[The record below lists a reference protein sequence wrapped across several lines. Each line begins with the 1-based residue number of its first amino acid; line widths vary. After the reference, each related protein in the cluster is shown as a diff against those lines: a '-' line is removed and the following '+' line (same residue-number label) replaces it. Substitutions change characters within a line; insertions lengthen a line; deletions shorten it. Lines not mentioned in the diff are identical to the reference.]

1 MTTTRKPD
9 ESAMGNGA
17 TAPDTP
23 AAGAAGRVPG
33 KHRSWETTE
42 GVIRAPNRSMMWA
55 MGLTDK
61 DINAPFV
68 GVASTHNEV
77 TPCNSGIAPLVE
89 EVKRGV
95 FAARGTPFTFGT
107 ITVSD
112 AISMGTE
119 GMKGSLVSREVIAD
133 SIETVCFAERF
144 DGLVAVAGCDKS
156 LPGAMM
162 AMARLNLPSIFIYG
176 GSILPGNWRG
186 RDIQIQTV
194 FEAVGQRQAGL
205 IDDDELRAIEV
216 HACPGPGACGGMFTA
231 NTMSSIGEALGLSLP
246 GSASEP
252 AVDQRKLASSRRAGE
267 AVLNLL
273 REDIRPSDILTK
285 EAFENAVALVVSMG
299 GSTNSTLHLPAIA
312 HEVNVELTLKDIHD
326 ISMRTPLLADMKPGG
341 RYLMFDLDRVG
352 GVPVVMKRLLEA
364 GLLHGDCMT
373 VTGKT
378 VEENLEDWPDFGDT
392 NVVKTVD
399 APLSSTGGL
408 VSLFGNLAPEGCILK
423 VAGHQFGARWS
434 GTAKV
439 FNQEEQ
445 VMDALRRREIVA
457 GDVVVIRYE
466 GPKGGPGMREMLS
479 VTGALVGQGL
489 GEKVFL
495 ITDGRFSGAS
505 HGSMIGHVGPEA
517 AVGWADSRRAGRRRH
532 RDRSRQLRTERQ
544 AQRRRDSRPAGDVG
558 TPAAS
563 LQIRRPRQVHQA
575 RPSRRPGGCN
585 GLTAPTGF
593 RFSPCRYPDP
603 LGRSKNLSPGGIT
616 TGGLPRCDR
625 WSRPHPTSRGP
636 RRAPQTGWRPSP
648 GPGL

>member
-1 MTTTRKPD
+1 MANIRRGPQKGQIRGLRVSLREPHANTGTANDYNPKTRRISREQRRDGPRHTCRRRGRSRARK
-9 ESAMGNGA
+9 
-17 TAPDTP
+17 APELGD
-23 AAGAAGRVPG
+23 
-33 KHRSWETTE
+33 HRRAL
-42 GVIRAPNRSMMWA
+42 IRAPNRAMMWA

-273 REDIRPSDILTK
+273 RKDIRPSDI
-285 EAFENAVALVVSMG
+285 
-299 GSTNSTLHLPAIA
+299 P
-312 HEVNVELTLKDIHD
+312 HEGKP
-326 ISMRTPLLADMKPGG
+326 SKTPW
-341 RYLMFDLDRVG
+341 R
-352 GVPVVMKRLLEA
+352 
-364 GLLHGDCMT
+364 
-373 VTGKT
+373 
-378 VEENLEDWPDFGDT
+378 
-392 NVVKTVD
+392 
-399 APLSSTGGL
+399 SS
-408 VSLFGNLAPEGCILK
+408 C
-423 VAGHQFGARWS
+423 RW
-434 GTAKV
+434 A
-439 FNQEEQ
+439 
-445 VMDALRRREIVA
+445 ALRTQHCTCPR
-457 GDVVVIRYE
+457 
-466 GPKGGPGMREMLS
+466 
-479 VTGALVGQGL
+479 
-489 GEKVFL
+489 
-495 ITDGRFSGAS
+495 S
-505 HGSMIGHVGPEA
+505 H
-517 AVGWADSRRAGRRRH
+517 
-532 RDRSRQLRTERQ
+532 T
-544 AQRRRDSRPAGDVG
+544 
-558 TPAAS
+558 
-563 LQIRRPRQVHQA
+563 
-575 RPSRRPGGCN
+575 
-585 GLTAPTGF
+585 
-593 RFSPCRYPDP
+593 
-603 LGRSKNLSPGGIT
+603 K
-616 TGGLPRCDR
+616 
-625 WSRPHPTSRGP
+625 
-636 RRAPQTGWRPSP
+636 
-648 GPGL
+648 

>member
-17 TAPDTP
+17 TAPDTV

-42 GVIRAPNRSMMWA
+42 GIIRAPNRSMMWA

-95 FAARGTPFTFGT
+95 FAARGTPFAFGT

-176 GSILPGNWRG
+176 GSILPGSWRG

-273 REDIRPSDILTK
+273 RKDIRPSDILTRK
-285 EAFENAVALVVSMG
+285 AFENAVALVVSMG

-312 HEVNVELTLKDIHD
+312 HEVDVELTLKDIHD

-373 VTGKT
+373 VTGNT
-378 VEENLEDWPDFGDT
+378 IEENLRDWPDFGDT

-408 VSLFGNLAPEGCILK
+408 VSLFGNLAPQGCILK

-445 VMDALRRREIVA
+445 VMDALGRRQIVA

-517 AVGWADSRRAGRRRH
+517 AVGGPIAAV
-532 RDRSRQLRTERQ
+532 RD
-544 AQRRRDSRPAGDVG
+544 GDVIEIDLDNFELNVRLSDEEIRARLETWEPLPPPYKSG
-558 TPAAS
+558 VLGKYIKLVHPAA
-563 LQIRRPRQVHQA
+563 QGAI
-575 RPSRRPGGCN
+575 
-585 GLTAPTGF
+585 TG
-593 RFSPCRYPDP
+593 
-603 LGRSKNLSPGGIT
+603 
-616 TGGLPRCDR
+616 
-625 WSRPHPTSRGP
+625 
-636 RRAPQTGWRPSP
+636 
-648 GPGL
+648 